1 MQVFRITPGIMRR
14 KNNEPTGTKNTMK
27 RTQYKKIMKFLS
39 MTVLAVV
46 GAIITGCSGDD
57 SITDATPQQPANTD
71 NVVTL
76 TTTVDFDEGEGV
88 TRALAADGT
97 KTFAAGDK
105 IAVVYTNTSDA
116 TVKAESEELT
126 AGDIMESGKKASFTV
141 TLTNPKAN
149 GSVKY
154 IYPAA
159 MAKADGS
166 VNYETLA
173 SQDGTL
179 TTLSSNLDLAT
190 YDGTLTASTGLPTSA
205 TLTNQLAVLA
215 LTLKN
220 VDGTADITGSTT
232 FVSISDGTNSYG
244 VTREAAAGPIYIA
257 IRPTSTANIYI
268 TAIAGTKYYVKSLSS
283 KTYAASNGYNV
294 SWRMSLAGAFTVASG
309 KQVYFA
315 PGNLQ
320 LVGENIWKFAD
331 NSWEFFGMSQ
341 SDNHRDLFGWGSA
354 ANPNNISQNYQDY
367 SWNDWGN
374 NANVQAGIGTG
385 WHTLSKAEWD
395 YVLYTRT
402 SNSTVFGTN
411 NARFAKAIIRSDV
424 GNGVKGLI
432 LFPDGVSIGSSEV
445 TTVGTVNRGEEQWT
459 TTCTSAQWTA
469 LAAKG
474 CVFLPASGCRYGN
487 QVQDVQG
494 VSESPTGRYW
504 SSTEADSQGYVYTLL
519 FHNTTVYMHSYYR
532 YRGDAVRLVRPVE

>member
-1 MQVFRITPGIMRR
+1 
-14 KNNEPTGTKNTMK
+14 MK

-116 TVKAESEELT
+116 TIKAESEELT

>member
-1 MQVFRITPGIMRR
+1 M

-27 RTQYKKIMKFLS
+27 RMQYKKILKFLS

-76 TTTVDFDEGEGV
+76 TTTVGFDEGEGV

-126 AGDIMESGKKASFTV
+126 AGDITESGKKASFTV

-159 MAKADGS
+159 MAKDDGS
-166 VNYETLA
+166 VNYEALA
-173 SQDGTL
+173 TQDGTL
-179 TTLSSNLDLAT
+179 STLSSSLDLAT
-190 YDGTLTASTGLPTSA
+190 YDGTLTASAGLPAST

-220 VDGTADITGSTT
+220 VDGSDDLTGSTT

-244 VTREAAAGPIYIA
+244 VTREAAAGPIYVA
-257 IRPTSTANIYI
+257 IRPTSAASIFV

-331 NSWEFFGMSQ
+331 NAWDFFGMSQ

-354 ANPNNISQNYQDY
+354 ANPNNISQTYQDY
-367 SWNDWGN
+367 SWNEWGD

-385 WHTLSKAEWD
+385 WHTLSKDEWN
-395 YVLYTRT
+395 YVLFSRT
-402 SNSTVFGTN
+402 SNSTVFGTPQN
-411 NARFAKAIIRSDV
+411 IARFAKAIIRSDV
-424 GNGVKGLI
+424 DGGVHGII
-432 LFPDGVSIGSSEV
+432 LFPDGVNIGTSEV
-445 TTVGTVNRGEEQWT
+445 TTAGTVNSTNGWGTQ
-459 TTCTSAQWTA
+459 CTSAQWAA

-474 CVFLPASGCRYGN
+474 CAFLPASGCRYGN
-487 QVQDVQG
+487 QVQVNGTGDL
-494 VSESPTGRYW
+494 EYNGRYW
-504 SSTEADSQGYVYTLL
+504 SSTEDTSSGDGYVYTLL